1 MNIALVCNE
10 YPLRPHA
17 GIGTMVQTLA
27 RALCEQGH
35 AVTVVGLGD
44 EDRSENDG
52 LVKVITL
59 KRNRT
64 RYLGNYFSRKKL
76 HRWLERKALSKEI
89 DIIEVPD
96 SQGLLPFRFDACP
109 VVVRLHL
116 SYAAVGR
123 LTKETVGKGIAYY
136 EHRTLKAHRNWIA
149 VSRYVQDLTVETFG
163 ISASQSTVIPNAV
176 SSGLTDSISPPPF
189 ALPAEFVMF
198 AGHVSYRKGADV
210 LAQAMRTVMTK
221 RPNLHLV
228 YAGGIFTE
236 KGQLVSDDILHLVG
250 PELKER
256 VHFLGRIPRGQTL
269 YCMSKAKVFAFP
281 SRLESF
287 GLVVV
292 EAMSCGVP
300 VVFSKHGPGA
310 EIVDDGETGLLA
322 DPSSVSDIQTKIETL
337 LDDVV
342 LAKRLVAAA
351 YKKIET
357 KFSAVECAA
366 RSEEFYRSIL
376 LNR

>member
-1 MNIALVCNE
+1 MKITLICNE

-27 RALCEQGH
+27 RALLKKGNE
-35 AVTVVGLGD
+35 VTVVGLGD
-44 EDRSENDG
+44 DETNEQDNG
-52 LVKVITL
+52 VKVITL
-59 KRNRT
+59 KRNKI

-76 HRWLERKALSKEI
+76 HRWLENRALAGDI

-96 SQGLLPFRFDACP
+96 SQGLLPSPFTACP

-123 LTKETVGKGIAYY
+123 LTSEPVGKGIAYY
-136 EHRTLKAHRNWIA
+136 ERRTLTNHRNWIA
-149 VSRYVQDLTVETFG
+149 VSNYVQDLTVETFG
-163 ISASQSTVIPNAV
+163 VSARNSAVIPNAV
-176 SSGLTDSISPPPF
+176 SPHTAGSVSAPAF
-189 ALPAEFVMF
+189 KLPDDYVMY

-210 LAQAMRTVMTK
+210 LAQAMRSIMIK

-236 KGQLVSDDILHLVG
+236 KGRLVSDDILRLLG

-256 VHFLGRIPRGQTL
+256 VHFLGRIPRGETL
-269 YCMSKAKVFAFP
+269 YCMTKAKVFAFP

-300 VVFSKHGPGA
+300 VVFTKHGPGP
-310 EIVDDGETGLLA
+310 EIVEDGVTGLLA
-322 DPSSVSDIQTKIETL
+322 DPSSPDDIQEKVERI
-337 LDDVV
+337 LDDDL
-342 LAKRLVAAA
+342 LAKRLVTAA
-351 YKKIET
+351 YEAIET
-357 KFSAVECAA
+357 KFSAEECAVK
-366 RSEEFYRSIL
+366 SEKFYRQFL
-376 LNR
+376 LR